1 MSYYIGNDID
11 LGTIVGSGESVML
24 GRRDRARHTYL
35 VGSTRTGKSKLLEG
49 MCRQDLL
56 NWSEDHCPMVVMDPD
71 GNLFDNLMGYM
82 AAENLTEWPVIP
94 FDLRRNDLIVS
105 YDLLRKRN
113 GADPGVVCK
122 NFAQAITHA
131 WGQTN
136 NFDTPLLASTLF
148 SILMIAYERECTL
161 VEALQ
166 IITDPSLRGLV
177 TPNLESFVARITL
190 ENASGRGERGFHEM
204 MQSMMLRIN
213 AFLTCQVLRATLC
226 TKTGQTLDM
235 AEVLE
240 KGKILLVCLST
251 AGDRVAQE
259 DAAALGSVLLTDLW
273 SAARRRG
280 KAEEG
285 VRAPCYLYIDEFQN
299 YLTPDIAFGLAEASG
314 YGIHMTM
321 AHQYP
326 SQLPDRAR
334 ELGTMILNAVLGTAK
349 NKIVFQVEHP
359 DDLEKLALV
368 MGRQAIDL
376 NKVKQEIW
384 STKVVRYDLKYLP
397 AYSIGTSEGTT
408 TTEQWGT
415 SKQFGYMATNSWSD
429 TESAQEAR
437 AIANGTSDGTT
448 MASGEH
454 DAETR
459 AAGDAAGTTKGH
471 GRSRVDTA
479 SESAG
484 RNWNDGQSSGTGRS
498 SGNAKNQEE
507 SLRFGSIDEDV
518 QEKLHSGKGGDI
530 NPTEIEALK
539 RQRSLD
545 YTLSEGKVENEN
557 ENSINQSSSSKGGN
571 EAKSASRALGESD
584 NETASAVHTSSL
596 ARSKGRDNSLARQR
610 SRNHT
615 ETVTQAHLSAH
626 TDGGSETYS
635 EIIGENHLL
644 GEAKS
649 KTASSSISWQPMLLP
664 VFDKELS
671 SREFESVKDQF
682 FRFEQFL
689 DAQPDRHCLVRLSSN
704 RIPQKLSTSTIDPSL
719 TTDQYRQKFTQRW
732 TQKLPFV
739 TTMGAAE
746 YELSGRIVALRE
758 KLRKTEAN
766 GEPTETRRKI
776 VPPSTQ
782 ITANDVRKK
791 LPNL

>member
-11 LGTIVGSGESVML
+11 LGTIVGFGESVML

-136 NFDTPLLASTLF
+136 DFDTPLLASTLF

-166 IITDPSLRGLV
+166 IITDPSLRRLV

-235 AEVLE
+235 TEVLE

-251 AGDRVAQE
+251 AGDHVAQE

-359 DDLEKLALV
+359 DDLQKLALV

-408 TTEQWGT
+408 TNEQWGT
-415 SKQFGYMATNSWSD
+415 SKELGYTNTTSWSD
-429 TESAQEAR
+429 TETDSGAR
-437 AIANGTSDGTT
+437 AIADGTIEGST
-448 MASGEH
+448 IASGEN
-454 DAETR
+454 DTETIM
-459 AAGDAAGTTKGH
+459 AGNAAGTAKEH
-471 GRSRVDTA
+471 GRSRTDTA

-484 RNWNDGQSSGTGRS
+484 RSWNDAQSSGSGGS

-518 QEKLHSGKGGDI
+518 QEKLHSGRGGDL

-539 RQRSLD
+539 RRRSLD

-557 ENSINQSSSSKGGN
+557 ENWTNQGSSSKGGN
-571 EAKSASRALGESD
+571 EEESASRALGESD
-584 NETASAVHTSSL
+584 SESSSDVHTSSL
-596 ARSKGRDNSLARQR
+596 ARSKGKNNSLARQR

-615 ETVTQAHLSAH
+615 EVLTQTHSSAH
-626 TDGGSETYS
+626 TDAGSEAYS
-635 EIIGENHLL
+635 EIIGEHHSC
-644 GEAKS
+644 GEAKT
-649 KTASSSISWQPMLLP
+649 KTESSGISWQPMLIP
-664 VFDKELS
+664 VFGKELS

-704 RIPQKLSTSTIDPSL
+704 RIPQKLFTSTIKPAL
-719 TTDQYRQKFTQRW
+719 TSDEFRLKFTLRW

-739 TTMGAAE
+739 VTMETADQQMRERNAG
-746 YELSGRIVALRE
+746 LRD

-766 GEPTETRRKI
+766 GEPTEARRRI
-776 VPPSTQ
+776 APP
-782 ITANDVRKK
+782 
-791 LPNL
+791 PNQ